1 MMEMF
6 LDGYQNEVV
15 IVWAFFMGF
24 WIGRTYMYYKVDRIL
39 DRYSQTIG
47 VDNAVFIQK
56 QL

>member
-1 MMEMF
+1 MEMF